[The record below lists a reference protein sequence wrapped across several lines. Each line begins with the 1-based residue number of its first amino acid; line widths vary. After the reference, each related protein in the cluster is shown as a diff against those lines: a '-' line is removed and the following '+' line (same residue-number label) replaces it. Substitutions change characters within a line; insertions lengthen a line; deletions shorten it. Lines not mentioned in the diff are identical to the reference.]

1 MAAKKSNYS
10 VLSIPGKKAGDCKFI
25 YVDDLEFAFRWC
37 PPDKFMMGPPESQH
51 EVKLTKGFW
60 IMETPVTVGMF
71 KEFVKDSSYEPN
83 GAPYVW
89 KKGISCRPHSEF
101 SWLKPGYT
109 QDDNYPVTCIRW
121 EAAVAFCNWL
131 KKKTELTMQLPTE
144 AEWEYACRAGRKD
157 SFEECLDEM
166 AWHFSNSAEPGKQPH
181 PHPVATRK
189 PNAWGI
195 YDMLG
200 NVWEWC
206 RDWYEKDYPR
216 GCVIDPTGPQD
227 GTHKVFRGGSW
238 ATKNVLRC
246 RPASRDCYASY
257 EEKKNSGNFIGFRVV
272 CECKQQ

>member
-1 MAAKKSNYS
+1 MAAKKSNQ
-10 VLSIPGKKAGDCKFI
+10 KREAGDRLVVP
-25 YVDDLEFAFRWC
+25 VDGLEIAFRWC
-37 PPDKFMMGPPESQH
+37 PADKFMMGPPESQH

-109 QDDNYPVTCIRW
+109 QDDKYPVTCIRW

-144 AEWEYACRAGRKD
+144 AEWEYACRAGND
-157 SFEECLDEM
+157 SFAENIDEI
-166 AWHFSNSAEPGKQPH
+166 AWHFSNSAEPGKSAH
-181 PHPVATRK
+181 PHSVATKK

-195 YDMLG
+195 YDMHG

-206 RDWYEKDYPR
+206 QDWYEEFSNKS
-216 GCVIDPTGPQD
+216 VTNPTGPKN
-227 GTHKVFRGGSW
+227 GTSKVIRGGSW
-238 ATKNVLRC
+238 ASSSKFC
-246 RPASRDCYASY
+246 RSVSRLGRYNHDRWKYSSNY
-257 EEKKNSGNFIGFRVV
+257 LGFRVV
-272 CECKQQ
+272 CEGEQ